1 MTGCFKTSC
10 FFCKKMHK
18 PRNENLCNF
27 TYWQIHMTYDI
38 MAARSQSK
46 RAELSIISHPWK
58 FVKPFYDKKMHKNF
72 PKISSLCTT
81 DYRGFTPNNYTI
93 SCPGLSRLTFKKIA
107 QILRFPKAPFCAE
120 WRTIILWNLHK
131 TRPAFLVIL
140 PYCILPLNVIL

>member
-1 MTGCFKTSC
+1 
-10 FFCKKMHK
+10 MHK

-27 TYWQIHMTYDI
+27 TYWQIHMTYGI

-46 RAELSIISHPWK
+46 RAELSIIPPLWK

-93 SCPGLSRLTFKKIA
+93 VPYGLSRLISKKIA
-107 QILRFPKAPFCAE
+107 QNLRFPKAPFCAE
-120 WRTIILWNLHK
+120 WRIVILWKVYK

-140 PYCILPLNVIL
+140 PYCVLPSDMVL

>member
-1 MTGCFKTSC
+1 
-10 FFCKKMHK
+10 MHK
-18 PRNENLCNF
+18 PRHENLCNF
-27 TYWQIHMTYDI
+27 TYWQIHMIYGI
-38 MAARSQSK
+38 MAARYLSR

-81 DYRGFTPNNYTI
+81 DHRGFAPNNYTT
-93 SCPGLSRLTFKKIA
+93 SCPGLSRLIFKKIA
-107 QILRFPKAPFCAE
+107 QILRFPKVLCCAE

-140 PYCILPLNVIL
+140 PYCVLPSDVVL